1 MQQREDGHR
10 RARCRR
16 IGAGVRVPAARE
28 EFAYRAQSG
37 SACPGRGHPCAQA
50 GGAHAKASAARR
62 KRSRPGA
69 RIAMPSTAARAGPE
83 AFAWVCRPPGNGHR
97 AVVRGRPGR
106 EARFRL
112 VALLF
117 CLGVGLLCFAPAA
130 SAVDAPFSGPC
141 PPVPN
146 PNGDHICSTQV
157 PSHDGTSLDV
167 DVTQPAAGTGSSHPL
182 IVLLHG
188 FGNDKHEWEST
199 NDRGDGGDKRNW
211 NSHWFARH
219 GYYVLTYTARGFHTA
234 PPSRRDQP
242 PTRSGTSAGPPEGR
256 IHLKSRETEVKD
268 TQWLAA
274 LVAKSFPDVD
284 PSKVAVSG
292 GSYGGGESW
301 TQASQSRW
309 TFPRSHSGDESL
321 PVLDLQVAVPKYPW
335 TDLGYSLAPNGHPA
349 GNRRDNP
356 GRCDVDQSLEDDP
369 CYASSTGDPESDAGT
384 GNPIGVDKLSY
395 TNVFYLYGQG
405 ASNGGGFQLQ
415 DPCDKPL
422 LPPAPAPAPVD
433 LWYERIVAQGEP
445 YDDAGAED
453 PVVTQARRGLTE
465 CRSSFYQ
472 DQGWKEQAT
481 DPRRV
486 AVFSIQGWTDDLF
499 PAVESFRQFKYL
511 KKLNSRWPVE
521 VALGDVGHSRAQNR
535 ADAWHYLNNQANQWL
550 SSNIQGSTDQTTTV
564 TSQQSTCPN
573 DTDPSNNV
581 TANDELTATTPERLA
596 AGTLTVNYGSPGALP
611 PGGGTGDPDNGG
623 TDPVVGGSVFGQ
635 TEPCRES
642 ETPQYAGRYTATSAP
657 LRDAS
662 TYIGLGHVSLR
673 YSWTGDTS
681 AAINARLWD
690 VEPGGK
696 TLLVTRGTY
705 RLDAPYD
712 APAGTLRLPL
722 FGNHWRLGKGHRLRL
737 DLTQVDE
744 PTFRRSQAPDAISFT
759 PPRLTLPIRES
770 ASRVVPG
777 S

>member
-1 MQQREDGHR
+1 
-10 RARCRR
+10 
-16 IGAGVRVPAARE
+16 
-28 EFAYRAQSG
+28 
-37 SACPGRGHPCAQA
+37 
-50 GGAHAKASAARR
+50 
-62 KRSRPGA
+62 
-69 RIAMPSTAARAGPE
+69 
-83 AFAWVCRPPGNGHR
+83 
-97 AVVRGRPGR
+97 
-106 EARFRL
+106 L

-511 KKLNSRWPVE
+511 KKLNPRWPVS
-521 VALGDVGHSRAQNR
+521 VALADVGHPRAKNNPGTWLSLNQQ
-535 ADAWHYLNNQANQWL
+535 AWQWL
-550 SSNIQGSTDQTTTV
+550 ESNINGSKDQETTISGQQTV
-564 TSQQSTCPN
+564 CDNGGESEDPN
-573 DTDPSNNV
+573 DPNQN
-581 TANDELTATTPERLA
+581 LTATTPERLSN
-596 AGTLTVNYGSPGALP
+596 GKLSVTY
-611 PGGGTGDPDNGG
+611 TGDGTTTWETPDTNGPA
-623 TDPVVGGSVFGQ
+623 TDPIGNYVVGQIVPRPGNCPTSTGPAPYTGISQALRSDRIFVGLGSVTVPYELLVG
-635 TEPCRES
+635 T
-642 ETPQYAGRYTATSAP
+642 TAQV
-657 LRDAS
+657 DAR
-662 TYIGLGHVSLR
+662 V
-673 YSWTGDTS
+673 
-681 AAINARLWD
+681 WD
-690 VEPGGK
+690 VPSGSATNQAGSSDCQRRPTPK
-696 TLLVTRGTY
+696 GCPLLISRGTY
-705 RLDAPYD
+705 RLDTPAYD
-712 APAGTLRLPL
+712 SPTGEVPARELRVPL
-722 FGNHWRLGKGHRLRL
+722 FGNQYKFRTGHRIRL
-737 DLTQVDE
+737 DLTQVDTPYLRKSSE
-744 PTFRRSQAPDAISFT
+744 TAPSTVKFSSPTLS
-759 PPRLTLPIRES
+759 LPTRES
-770 ASRVVPG
+770 GTTALEGGGGPP
-777 S
+777 

>member
-1 MQQREDGHR
+1 MGR
-10 RARCRR
+10 RVV
-16 IGAGVRVPAARE
+16 GAIAAV
-28 EFAYRAQSG
+28 
-37 SACPGRGHPCAQA
+37 
-50 GGAHAKASAARR
+50 
-62 KRSRPGA
+62 
-69 RIAMPSTAARAGPE
+69 TAAA
-83 AFAWVCRPPGNGHR
+83 AFG
-97 AVVRGRPGR
+97 
-106 EARFRL
+106 
-112 VALLF
+112 
-117 CLGVGLLCFAPAA
+117 APAA
-130 SAVDAPFSGPC
+130 PAAAPITDSFGAC
-141 PPVPN
+141 PAY
-146 PNGDHICSTQV
+146 GDVQICSGHV
-157 PSHDGTSLDV
+157 PSFDGSKLDV
-167 DVTQPAAGTGSSHPL
+167 DLTLPTTGGSGPHPL
-182 IVLLHG
+182 IVMLHG
-188 FGNDKHEWEST
+188 FGNNKHEWEST
-199 NDRGDGGDKRNW
+199 TDEADDNDKWHW
-211 NSHWFARH
+211 NSHWFATH
-219 GYYVLTYTARGFHTA
+219 GYYVLTYTARGFRDDGPTESYQ
-234 PPSRRDQP
+234 PQTPSFSSAELP
-242 PTRSGTSAGPPEGR
+242 SGT
-256 IHLKSRETEVKD
+256 IHLKSREFEIRD

-274 LVAKSFPDVD
+274 LVAASYDVD
-284 PSKVAVSG
+284 PHQVAVTG

-301 TQASQSRW
+301 VQASQAQW
-309 TFPRSHSGDESL
+309 TFPHEQDPAL

-335 TDLGYSLAPNGHPA
+335 TDLAYSLAPNGHGGGPS
-349 GNRRDNP
+349 GSD
-356 GRCDVDQSLEDDP
+356 LYE
-369 CYASSTGDPESDAGT
+369 SSQGQPDSDTGS
-384 GNPIGVDKLSY
+384 GNPIGVPKASY
-395 TNVFYLYGQG
+395 VTTFFALGNARGIFEQGTTTTPSTEGPINVPSWNARVMGQG
-405 ASNGGGFQLQ
+405 
-415 DPCDKPL
+415 DPYDAAGVDDPL
-422 LPPAPAPAPVD
+422 
-433 LWYERIVAQGEP
+433 VAQ
-445 YDDAGAED
+445 
-453 PVVTQARRGLTE
+453 VRRGLTE
-465 CRSSFYQ
+465 YRSSYYQ
-472 DQGWKEQAT
+472 DPGWKAQAAG
-481 DPRRV
+481 DRRV
-486 AVFSIQGWTDDLF
+486 AIFSIQGWTDDLF

-511 KKLNSRWPVE
+511 KRLNSRWPVE
-521 VALGDVGHSRAQNR
+521 VALGDVGHSRAQNG

-573 DTDPSNNV
+573 DSDPSNNV

-696 TLLVTRGTY
+696 TLLITRGTY
-705 RLDAPYD
+705 RLDVPYD

-744 PTFRRSQAPDAISFT
+744 PTFRRSQVPDAISFT